1 MSTAGDKNLQR
12 PCTTYWETVRG
23 EIKKISSVTVARTGA
38 RVYYYV
44 RGNSERRLD
53 FKKIGRPPAQ
63 PPPSLRVAFQ
73 SATMATMATATATAG
88 RSAVRVAY
96 VVSEEGQFAEASA
109 TFASR
114 KNARRC
120 RVLLGAVPVRTTPI
134 QGTLREVVED
144 LLEQAH
150 ETLFATKGRTG
161 GRTTGGSGVLGF
173 GLGSRAS
180 PSWDEGGGERRET
193 ATDVA
198 VEALRRGL
206 GGDVHY
212 LLVDAQSLG
221 LSALNGFPGACH
233 DSALCKLG
241 AGGLW
246 DLVSRH
252 ADRRA
257 ELRLAL
263 GVRCLRT
270 GESWVIEETMS
281 GTVVE
286 PRGIAPGRCL
296 AWSVFLKDGEK
307 KTLAEMRLDELV
319 ATSHR
324 SAALG
329 RFIQFAA
336 ERQNVTLT
344 SVDAPSPWLSSD
356 VPLDVLERNDDPNA
370 ALLRAMAPRL
380 ERSANFEARER
391 ATATETTA
399 PSKVTKKQSDGDDAH
414 GAIDDDTMLRHTQ
427 REEPAQATVATGWER
442 VRQEL
447 TEPFM
452 RQLRNVA
459 RRKRDRAAAK
469 KRRIAAK
476 EMRLREENM
485 RKRQMV
491 ERD

>member
-1 MSTAGDKNLQR
+1 MSGAPRGGAGANDADSGHAA
-12 PCTTYWETVRG
+12 RG
-23 EIKKISSVTVARTGA
+23 CGGFVGAGA
-38 RVYYYV
+38 RDVI
-44 RGNSERRLD
+44 RDERED
-53 FKKIGRPPAQ
+53 GEDDDGGVWG
-63 PPPSLRVAFQ
+63 SRVWAWE
-73 SATMATMATATATAG
+73 SG
-88 RSAVRVAY
+88 VRV
-96 VVSEEGQFAEASA
+96 VG
-109 TFASR
+109 
-114 KNARRC
+114 RR
-120 RVLLGAVPVRTTPI
+120 
-134 QGTLREVVED
+134 
-144 LLEQAH
+144 
-150 ETLFATKGRTG
+150 
-161 GRTTGGSGVLGF
+161 
-173 GLGSRAS
+173 
-180 PSWDEGGGERRET
+180 GGERRET

-233 DSALCKLG
+233 DSALCNLG

-427 REEPAQATVATGWER
+427 REETAQATVATGWER

-491 ERD
+491 ERDEWWNQ